1 MTPRQRRNHIEA
13 LGKAAAAPRKSWLG
27 KSMLLTNVQSAWIKS
42 LLATWG
48 DGVSGGT
55 APRLPRAHAC
65 WDELKGGRWSD
76 KALARF
82 TAALEQAR
90 NEGFRGPLALNRA
103 HAILWPQQTT
113 SIIDNA
119 IRNDDIDFIE
129 QAVLGALEVN
139 DPVYV
144 VGLQYYTTRKKISD
158 ITRELQSIAP
168 WLTDWEARKRVRW
181 CLEIFRAKVFLSSRK
196 LLADELLAEDD

>member
-1 MTPRQRRNHIEA
+1 MTPRQRRNHHEA

-27 KSMLLTNVQSAWIKS
+27 KSILLTEIQSAWIKS

-48 DGVSGGT
+48 EGVSGGT
-55 APRLPRAHAC
+55 APKHPRGHAC
-65 WDELKGGRWSD
+65 WDVLKGGRWSD

-90 NEGFRGPLALNRA
+90 QEGFRGPQALNRA
-103 HAILWPQQTT
+103 HSIIWPQAPT
-113 SIIDNA
+113 SVIDTA
-119 IRNDDIDFIE
+119 IHNDDVDFIE
-129 QAVLGALEVN
+129 QSVLLALDAN

-158 ITRELQSIAP
+158 ITRELKAIAP

-181 CLEIFRAKVFLSSRK
+181 CLEIFRAKVFLSTRRLMTEQS
-196 LLADELLAEDD
+196 

>member
-13 LGKAAAAPRKSWLG
+13 LGKAASAPRKSWLG
-27 KSMLLTNVQSAWIKS
+27 KSMLLTSIQSAWIKS
-42 LLATWG
+42 LLTTWG

-65 WDELKGGRWSD
+65 WDVLKGGRWSD
-76 KALARF
+76 KALSRF

-90 NEGFRGPLALNRA
+90 AEGFRGPQALNRA
-103 HAILWPQQTT
+103 HAILWPQPAT
-113 SIIDNA
+113 SIIDEA
-119 IRNDDIDFIE
+119 MHNDDVDFVE
-129 QAVLGALEVN
+129 QSVLQALDVN
-139 DPVYV
+139 DPVYI

-181 CLEIFRAKVFLSSRK
+181 CLEIFRAKVFLSTRK
-196 LLADELLAEDD
+196 LMAEQS